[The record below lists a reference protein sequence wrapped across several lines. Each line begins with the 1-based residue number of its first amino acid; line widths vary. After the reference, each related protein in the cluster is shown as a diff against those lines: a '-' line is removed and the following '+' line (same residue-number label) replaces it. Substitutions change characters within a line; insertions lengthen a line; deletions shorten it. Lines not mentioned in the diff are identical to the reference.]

1 MTARY
6 LADALPVLLGLLSGI
21 GLGFMGAMMLHAT
34 TREPA
39 PECTLDDALA
49 RFPECEL
56 VCVL

>member
-1 MTARY
+1 MTAPH
-6 LADALPVLLGLLSGI
+6 LSDAFPVLLGLLSGV
-21 GLGFMGAMMLHAT
+21 GLGFMGAMMLHST

>member
-6 LADALPVLLGLLSGI
+6 FADALPVLLGLLSGV
-21 GLGFMGAMMLHAT
+21 GLGFMGAMMLHST